1 MHVLLITHD
10 DRTSEEF
17 RPAARKYSLIPHWA
31 SNRDSAEEIMAGS
44 EFGAVVLD
52 SELEGA
58 STLIPRIM
66 ALRNTAF
73 VVLTDDGV
81 EDRIRWIDLGAED
94 VLSSPVNMLEL
105 AARVKGATRRF
116 GEKVTG
122 DFVYGHL
129 RISFSQRRLFVDGTH
144 TPLVRP
150 QWSILE
156 TLARSPEEP
165 VLWDDLQKCIA
176 TKNKLPDHL
185 ITLQKRTEM
194 WGFPRLIHYKPRD
207 HAVLADRG
215 ELPAP
220 RPTPA
225 ALSHYILNHR
235 NNVCPRDYE
244 MLSALYAEYR
254 AMPGVKK
261 KDLALP

>member
-1 MHVLLITHD
+1 MNVLLITHD
-10 DRTSEEF
+10 DRTSEVF

-31 SNRDSAEEIMAGS
+31 SKRDSAEEIMGAM
-44 EFGAVVLD
+44 EFGAVILD
-52 SELEGA
+52 A
-58 STLIPRIM
+58 SLDDSGMLVPRIM

-81 EDRIRWIDLGAED
+81 DDRIRWIDLGADD

-105 AARVKGATRRF
+105 AARVRGSTRRF
-116 GEKVTG
+116 AEKATG
-122 DFVYGHL
+122 DFVFGHL

-156 TLARSPEEP
+156 ALARSPEEP
-165 VLWDDLQKCIA
+165 VMWDDLQKCIA
-176 TKNKLPDHL
+176 TKNKLFDNL
-185 ITLQKRTEM
+185 TMLQKRTEI

-207 HAVLADRG
+207 HAVLSDRG

-244 MLSALYAEYR
+244 MLSALYAEYK